1 MNGVPQRTGFWDY
14 TRFKRYRHKHPQM
27 FGASHDLEFYEL
39 LSKLELPLHEVEFS
53 ANVAEVS
60 RSITHRWWFWLDL
73 LGR

>member
-1 MNGVPQRTGFWDY
+1 
-14 TRFKRYRHKHPQM
+14 M
-27 FGASHDLEFYEL
+27 FGASHDLDFHAL

-60 RSITHRWWFWLDL
+60 QSITHRWWFWLDL